1 MPRRISAALLCV
13 FCLTAISSGSNAPR
27 QYGKSPG
34 HEAIPVRLPDG
45 TLRIYFFRG
54 ENSREEDEEIASIS
68 STDGGKSW
76 SNPETVL
83 KTPGR
88 HWVVYPLVARDNVI
102 HLFFLK
108 WREGKT
114 FLDVWHTR
122 STEEANNWKEP
133 KLIFKGRVGSL
144 RSAIQLSNGRIV
156 LPLHYRVDR
165 SWSKRGEGMD
175 SFLYKGQSN
184 LTTAYSDDN
193 GETWKLSSAALK
205 APAGSI
211 PTHGAAEPVLIELRD
226 GRVWMLIRT
235 QRGRLYESFSRQ
247 GIEWTEPRPS
257 QLIASDSPAA
267 LTRLRDGR
275 IVLFWN
281 ACQRFPYAIG
291 GRHVLHGAISNDEGK
306 TWGGMREVYRDPT
319 RNQPPPRGGDFG
331 TSYAA
336 AVETSNGN
344 LLLATG
350 QGDAKAL
357 MVVDPAWFTE
367 KHQTDDFAGGLNAWS
382 VFGTNGVSLI
392 NHPTIGKA
400 RVLSMQ
406 PPEVNWTSGA
416 VWNFPAG
423 QRGKVRVRV
432 FPRNGF
438 AGTAISLTDTF
449 SPPFDEEGELAA
461 IYTFQIAG
469 VVKVGIWNTLE
480 FKWTQY
486 GKCKVWVNGKLV
498 ALIAEQRQSV
508 TGVGYLRLKYPTGGN
523 SSGALLIERVEA
535 TVL

>member
-1 MPRRISAALLCV
+1 MFRTISVVLVLLVCTAGAIASKPPRIH
-13 FCLTAISSGSNAPR
+13 
-27 QYGKSPG
+27 GKSPG
-34 HEAIPVRLPDG
+34 HEAVPVRLPDG
-45 TLRIYFFRG
+45 SLRIYFFQG
-54 ENSREEDEEIASIS
+54 QDETEEREEIASIS
-68 STDGGKSW
+68 STDGGVSW
-76 SNPETVL
+76 SKPETVL

-88 HWVVYPLVARDNVI
+88 HWVVSPLVAKDGAI

-108 WREGKT
+108 WREEKT

-122 STEEANNWKEP
+122 SSAAGDNWEEP

-144 RSAIQLSNGRIV
+144 RSAIQLGSGRIV

-175 SFLYKGQSN
+175 SFLYKGQAN
-184 LTTAYSDDN
+184 VTTAYSDDN
-193 GETWKLSSAALK
+193 GATWKLSPAALK

-211 PTHGAAEPVLIELRD
+211 PTYGAAEPVLIELRD

-235 QRGRLYESFSRQ
+235 QRGRLYESFSRD
-247 GIEWTEPRPS
+247 GVEWTEPRPS
-257 QLIASDSPAA
+257 QLISSDSPAA
-267 LTRLRDGR
+267 LTRLHDGR

-291 GRHVLHGAISNDEGK
+291 GRQVLHGAISNDEGK
-306 TWGGMREVYRDPT
+306 TWQGMREVYRDPT
-319 RNQPPPRGGDFG
+319 RDQPPPRGGDFG

-336 AVETSNGN
+336 AVETSMGH

-357 MVVDPAWFTE
+357 LSIDPEWFME
-367 KHQTDDFAGGLNAWS
+367 KRQSDDFAGALDAWS
-382 VFGTNGVSLI
+382 VFGTDGVDLI
-392 NHPTIGKA
+392 THPKNRNA
-400 RVLSMQ
+400 RVLSMKA
-406 PPEVNWTSGA
+406 PKDDWTSGA

-423 QRGKVRVRV
+423 QSGRLRLRV
-432 FPRNGF
+432 FPKKGF
-438 AGTAISLTDTF
+438 DGTDISLTDEF

-469 VVKVGIWNTLE
+469 AVNVGKWNTLE
-480 FKWTQY
+480 FEWSQRKRN
-486 GKCKVWVNGKLV
+486 CRVSVNGKQV
-498 ALIAEQRQSV
+498 ALIPEQRQTVS
-508 TGVGYLRLKYPTGGN
+508 GVGYLRLKYASDGK
-523 SSGALLIERVEA
+523 SGALLIERVDA